1 MATERR
7 QFTALS
13 RLLHW
18 LMAPMVLSML
28 CIGVAMV
35 VSVANY
41 HRLVSIHRPLGIS
54 ILILVVIRYMNRM
67 LNPPPP
73 FPPTMSTQECR
84 AATASEVML
93 YALLFALPVVGW
105 GMLSAAGYPI
115 VLYGSVHLPP
125 ILPHNVILYAFLRKA
140 HTVLAYLLF
149 LMFIAHLGA
158 ILFHTLIVRDR
169 ILLRMA
175 PWNIRAREKDSLTRA
190 GGKSGDTS
198 DEQL

>member
-1 MATERR
+1 MATEHR

-28 CIGVAMV
+28 CLGVGMI

-54 ILILVVIRYMNRM
+54 ILILVVIRYVNRK

-73 FPPTMSTQECR
+73 LPPTMSAQERR
-84 AATASEVML
+84 AAMASEMML
-93 YALLFALPVVGW
+93 YALLFALPLVGW

-115 VLYGSVHLPP
+115 VLYGSLHLPP
-125 ILPHNVILYAFLRKA
+125 IFPHNVILYAFLRKA

-149 LMFIAHLGA
+149 SMFIAHLGA
-158 ILFHTLIVRDR
+158 ILFHTLIVRDG

-175 PWNIRAREKDSLTRA
+175 PWNIRTREKDSLTGS
-190 GGKSGDTS
+190 GGKSGESTA
-198 DEQL
+198 EK